1 MGDIKPLKFLYG
13 IQLLIGLIMT
23 LRGTFFLLI
32 MSTDSPSST
41 TATAVVTGS
50 VTFVLL
56 LCPGVLLPI
65 SATRE
70 LERYPADRK
79 LLWNWVNVLPM
90 AFFFLPLALWQAY
103 ALWRIRGLPADEW
116 KAAPQKSGN
125 SEQIEETLPEENFD
139 SAAYAERR
147 LRELSRELNDA
158 DRK

>member
-1 MGDIKPLKFLYG
+1 MGYIKPLKFFYG
-13 IQLLIGLIMT
+13 IQLVIGLIMT
-23 LRGTFFLLI
+23 LRGTFFLSV
-32 MSTDSPSST
+32 MSTDSPSAT
-41 TATAVVTGS
+41 AATAVVAGG

-56 LCPGVLLPI
+56 LCLGVLLPA

-70 LERYPADRK
+70 LERYPLDRK

-90 AFFFLPLALWQAY
+90 AFFFLPFALWQAY
-103 ALWRIRGLPADEW
+103 ALWRIRGLPEDEW

-147 LRELSRELNDA
+147 LRELSRELDDA
-158 DRK
+158 ERK